1 MTSIDIFGT
10 SQAFEQKAMEI
21 FRFQAQE
28 NPIYQSYLS
37 HLGIDF
43 SDISK
48 IEDIPFLPISF
59 FKTHRV
65 ICDHLQVDRVF
76 QSSGT
81 GGERSKHFLADTSLY
96 EASFIINFEREFGSL
111 DEICILGLLPNY
123 QENPNS
129 SLLYMM
135 NELMERTESNGSQYL
150 SLDQTDLKQILQQ
163 ANKSQLKTILVGVS
177 FALMD
182 LAEQLPM
189 DLSNVIIMETGGMKG
204 QRKEITRE
212 SLHNHLKKAFNH
224 KQIMSEYGMC
234 ELLSQAYSHADG
246 IFNCPSWMKVYT
258 RPMHDP
264 FGEMELG
271 RTGVVKIID
280 LANIYSCSFIETED
294 IGKVYK
300 NGSFEILGRLDHT
313 QLRGCNLMFQ
323 AS

>member
-1 MTSIDIFGT
+1 MTSIDIFGE
-10 SQAFEQKAMEI
+10 SQAFEHKALEI

-28 NPIYQSYLS
+28 NPVYQSYLS
-37 HLGIDF
+37 NL
-43 SDISK
+43 K
-48 IEDIPFLPISF
+48 INPQTITKLQDIPFLPIAL

-65 ICDHLQVDRVF
+65 LCDHLEVDRVF

-123 QENPNS
+123 QENPHS

-135 NELMERTESNGSQYL
+135 NELMERTQSNGSQYL
-150 SLDQTDLKQILQQ
+150 SLEQGDLKQILQK
-163 ANKSQLKTILVGVS
+163 ANQSQLKTILVGVS
-177 FALMD
+177 FALID

-189 DLSNVIIMETGGMKG
+189 DLSKLIIIETGGMKG
-204 QRKEITRE
+204 QRKEITRDA
-212 SLHNHLKKAFNH
+212 LHSQLKKAFNQ

-234 ELLSQAYSHADG
+234 ELLSQAYSKADG
-246 IFNCPSWMKVYT
+246 IFRSPPWMKVYT
-258 RPMHDP
+258 RPLQDP
-264 FGEMELG
+264 FGAMELE

-294 IGKVYK
+294 LGKVYQD
-300 NGSFEILGRLDHT
+300 GSFEILGRLDHR

-323 AS
+323 ST